1 MSAPTDLSA
10 LGDEPFVSLT
20 TYRRNGDAVS
30 TPVWVA
36 RDGDDAS
43 VLVVITGGASG
54 KVKRVRRDPRV
65 VLRPCDRR
73 GTVAPDAPSAE
84 GRAEVV
90 DDPDAQAGPRRAL
103 AAKYGWEWRLVTV
116 LGLVGRVAQL
126 LGRAPG
132 ERVIL
137 RLRG

>member
-1 MSAPTDLSA
+1 VSAPTDLSA
-10 LGDEPFVSLT
+10 LGDEAFVSLT

-36 RDGDDAS
+36 RDGDA
-43 VLVVITGGASG
+43 LVVTTAASTG
-54 KVKRVRRDPRV
+54 KVTRLRRDPRI

-73 GTVAPDAPSAE
+73 GKVAPDAPSAE

-90 DDPDAQAGPRRAL
+90 EDPQAQEAPERAL
-103 AAKYGWEWRLVTV
+103 ATKYGWEYRLISVI
-116 LGLVGRVAQL
+116 GLAARA
-126 LGRAPG
+126 LGRTR

-137 RLRG
+137 RLRD